1 MLLFDQTTVGSEL
14 VFAEKVLNNVGE
26 NLERIKVELNDENKR
41 KFGSTTIWYNSVSM
55 LNALAEYEEHADS
68 SEFFKIVTLRNML
81 MRQSIDVDN
90 SRGIQIGKKRRIKWI

>member
-1 MLLFDQTTVGSEL
+1 MPLFDQTTVGSEL

-90 SRGIQIGKKRRIKWI
+90 SRGIQIGKKGE

>member
-1 MLLFDQTTVGSEL
+1 MLLFDQSTVGSEL
-14 VFAEKVLNNVGE
+14 VFAEKVLNNVSE

-55 LNALAEYEEHADS
+55 LNALTEYEEHADS

-90 SRGIQIGKKRRIKWI
+90 SREIQIGKK

>member
-14 VFAEKVLNNVGE
+14 VFAEKVLNSIGS
-26 NLERIKVELNDENKR
+26 NLEKIKVELNDVNKR

-55 LNALAEYEEHADS
+55 LNALAEYEEHVDS
-68 SEFFKIVTLRNML
+68 SEFFKIATLRNML

-90 SRGIQIGKKRRIKWI
+90 SREIQIGKK

>member
-1 MLLFDQTTVGSEL
+1 MLLFDQSTVGSEL
-14 VFAEKVLNNVGE
+14 VFAEKVLNSVGSS
-26 NLERIKVELNDENKR
+26 LEKIEVELNDANKR

-68 SEFFKIVTLRNML
+68 SEFFKIATLRNML

-90 SRGIQIGKKRRIKWI
+90 SREIQIGKK

>member
-1 MLLFDQTTVGSEL
+1 MLLFDQSTVGSEL
-14 VFAEKVLNNVGE
+14 LFAEKVLNNVGE

-41 KFGSTTIWYNSVSM
+41 KFGSTTIWYSSVSL

-68 SEFFKIVTLRNML
+68 SEFFKIATLRNML

-90 SRGIQIGKKRRIKWI
+90 SRGIQIGKKA